1 MNAIRVLVVD
11 DHALFRR
18 GLVEVLSEEPDID
31 VVGEAGDG
39 REAVARAGEL
49 HPDVVFMDLNMRG
62 QDGTTATAYI
72 TQNIPESKVLILTVS
87 EEPSDLYKALQVGAR
102 GYVVKTAS
110 TDEIAEA
117 LRQVHQGWVVLSPA
131 MAPRFLSDLSQPAAS
146 AAQPDRDDEDISIW
160 ELTNRELD
168 VLRLLER
175 RFSNT
180 EVADAL
186 TISEN
191 TVKTHVKNILAKL
204 QAKSRR
210 EALARAEQM
219 GLLHGDL

>member
-72 TQNIPESKVLILTVS
+72 TQNIPDSKVLILTVS